1 MIDYS
6 SIVKNETAPNI
17 RVWVD
22 YFRTPDKMDW
32 DIVNQTNAP
41 DYPGVTF
48 TYTSEKITAEDASGT
63 IELVFGMPI
72 WNAFFSDLNGDGLAE
87 ICATV
92 SYGSGMIDTHVVVY
106 DYKRHT
112 QYTLWERGVTDYA
125 LRALNGQLVCDKWAY
140 PDGEVTESGY
150 LAIENGELVWISGV
164 VDMTPTTANITGA
177 FDGYLYVPIDGAN
190 YRYAN

>member
-1 MIDYS
+1 MVLFSWENDKPGSRVWQYFYDEHDELIDYS

-63 IELVFGMPI
+63 TELVFGMPI
-72 WNAFFSDLNGDGLAE
+72 WNAFFSDLNGGRED
-87 ICATV
+87 
-92 SYGSGMIDTHVVVY
+92 
-106 DYKRHT
+106 
-112 QYTLWERGVTDYA
+112 
-125 LRALNGQLVCDKWAY
+125 
-140 PDGEVTESGY
+140 
-150 LAIENGELVWISGV
+150 
-164 VDMTPTTANITGA
+164 
-177 FDGYLYVPIDGAN
+177 
-190 YRYAN
+190 